1 MPMTGKKKRRN
12 DSADSGTHSGG
23 DQRLQAERTV
33 RKNIA
38 QTQEIE
44 EPLSLEEARSVLR
57 ELKAHQLELE
67 IQNEELRLNRIVLEA
82 SLARY
87 SDFYNFAP
95 VGYLTLS
102 PQGLILEV
110 NLTLAAQLGAEKENL
125 ISQPFTRFILPADQD
140 QFYLHSKHLFAAG
153 EAAACELRLMKK
165 GGGQFWARM
174 ESTLICNAD
183 GTAQYRSVVNDIS
196 ERKKAED
203 AVLANQARYRALVDQ
218 SFEALALVDIDT
230 REILEVNR
238 RFTELLGYSLPKDAP
253 LYVNKYVVDPKA
265 NLDRIF
271 NETLKQQRF
280 LLPEEL
286 IFQHKN
292 GSQVFVERVG
302 TVISFDGRDYLL
314 QTMRDMTTERRRQ
327 AEMNRDVEFARR
339 VQMSLLPDLPES
351 PFIMIRT
358 LYHPSHF
365 VSGDSYHLEWHNDEK
380 LLRGFLIDVSGHGLA
395 TALQTAS
402 VKVLLRE
409 ASISQLP
416 LIKQVQWV
424 NARAAKYFSE
434 GSYAAMLG
442 FEMDLTAGT
451 LRYASSGITQFY
463 ANGRKILTPGMFV
476 GVWEDA
482 EFSADVL
489 PISAGDTFYFLTD
502 GFTDILAQPEN
513 ADFWSPG
520 GKDIDADVASLER
533 LAGLGPLRDDATAV
547 CLKIRE
553 LGT

>member
-1 MPMTGKKKRRN
+1 MVGKKTGQKERADNGMNFGDHHRR
-12 DSADSGTHSGG
+12 SEKTA
-23 DQRLQAERTV
+23 RE
-33 RKNIA
+33 NIA
-38 QTQEIE
+38 KTTKSH
-44 EPLSLEEARSVLR
+44 EPLSLEETRTVLR
-57 ELKAHQLELE
+57 ELREHKIELE
-67 IQNEELRLNRIVLEA
+67 TQNEELQRTQLKLKTSLE
-82 SLARY
+82 RY
-87 SDFYNFAP
+87 SDFYDFAP
-95 VGYLTLS
+95 VGYLTLT
-102 PQGLILEV
+102 PHGLILEV
-110 NLTLAAQLGAEKENL
+110 NLTLAAQLGVEKENL
-125 ISQPFTRFILPADQD
+125 ISQPFTLFILPADQD
-140 QFYLHSKHLFAAG
+140 QFYLHNKQIFAAG
-153 EAAACELRLMKK
+153 EAAACELRLIKK
-165 GGGQFWARM
+165 GGGQFWVRM
-174 ESTLICNAD
+174 ESTLMRDAD
-183 GTAQYRSVVNDIS
+183 GTTQYRSVVNDIS

-203 AVLANQARYRALVDQ
+203 AVLSNQARYRALVDQ

-253 LYVNKYVVDPKA
+253 LYVSKYVVDPKA
-265 NLDRIF
+265 DLDRIF

-314 QTMRDMTTERRRQ
+314 QTMRDMTTERHRQ

-351 PFIMIRT
+351 SFVMIRA

-451 LRYASSGITQFY
+451 LRYAASGITQFY

-520 GKDIDADVASLER
+520 GKDIDADVAALER
-533 LAGLGPLRDDATAV
+533 LAGIGPLRDDATAI